1 MASSFSFCVYIS
13 FLCSPSHR
21 FRHSTN
27 LTDKLKVTLNAFKG
41 WRKCPNPAYTQKK
54 YNSREATH
62 NSPGNEEFTLVS
74 LPQLGH
80 ALVRQSR
87 ITEPPMWGLPSS
99 GSQSS
104 PVNSVHY
111 LVSGL
116 PEGRYVVPN
125 GFACPWRQFP
135 HLPNETPSR
144 MFCTAGA
151 AARPPQPAL
160 VGLSGV
166 IQPAWQFEFKT
177 LTASWKGSMGSSFRK
192 RRTLPRIVLKS
203 RDH

>member
-1 MASSFSFCVYIS
+1 M
-13 FLCSPSHR
+13 
-21 FRHSTN
+21 
-27 LTDKLKVTLNAFKG
+27 TLNAFKG

-62 NSPGNEEFTLVS
+62 NSAGNEEFTLVS
-74 LPQLGH
+74 VPQVGH

-135 HLPNETPSR
+135 RLPNETPSR

-160 VGLSGV
+160 ARLAVW
-166 IQPAWQFEFKT
+166 IQNAHSLLERQHGEF
-177 LTASWKGSMGSSFRK
+177 LQEEENASKNSSEKQRSLIPFPMPLRVPDFVWS
-192 RRTLPRIVLKS
+192 LLLENHCPI
-203 RDH
+203 